1 MTASFADYPL
11 EHLKLALLTSGF
23 SQSALVAV
31 MLISFAASPR
41 DPRFVLGLFMA
52 LYGLSFVGEL
62 GIVTGFL
69 TALPQ
74 AVVPILIAP
83 LFLGPVLYVYICIL
97 VDGPASIRGGWL
109 VRHAIAPGFGALVGC
124 ALLAVPGEDLMALL
138 RDEVPEGG
146 VTLVLAILTALL
158 VQAYTAVLTLVY
170 LIKGYLKLRLH
181 GAHIRSEFSNLERKT
196 LTWVRYALI
205 SLGLFWIAT
214 MAADLTGLTDD
225 PVAAVALGMSELLI
239 FYIMAI
245 SGMRQGVIFGSTEPE
260 PPAGGSKP
268 PVTVTD
274 TALADPVSP
283 EPEAVN
289 GAVSKY
295 AKSGLTEAD
304 MARISA
310 KIRQA
315 MERDVVYENSNLSLT
330 QLSRHIG
337 VQAAYVSQTLTQE
350 IGANF
355 YDFVAQARI
364 RAAMKQLADPA
375 NQESILTIALDV
387 GFNSKSTFNSA
398 FKRVCGTT
406 PSNWR
411 RNPPVI
417 EPTADASRAARS
429 MSGRP

>member
-23 SQSALVAV
+23 SQSALVSI
-31 MLISFAASPR
+31 MLISFATSLR
-41 DPRFVLGLFMA
+41 DPRFVLGIFMA
-52 LYGLSFVGEL
+52 LYGTTFAGEL
-62 GIVTGFL
+62 GVVTGL
-69 TALPQ
+69 LLALPQ
-74 AVVPILIAP
+74 AIIPILIAP
-83 LFLGPVLYVYICIL
+83 LFLGPVLYVYICVL
-97 VDGPASIRGGWL
+97 VDGGTSIQRNWL
-109 VRHAIAPGFGALVGC
+109 IRHSIAPVIGTLIGC
-124 ALLAVPGEDLMALL
+124 ALLAVPGDDLVALW
-138 RDEVPEGG
+138 RDEMPEGG
-146 VTLVLAILTALL
+146 MSLVLATLAAML
-158 VQAYTAVLTLVY
+158 VQAFTAVLTFTYLV
-170 LIKGYLKLRLH
+170 KGYLKLRLH
-181 GAHIRSEFSNLERKT
+181 EGHIRSEFSNLERKT
-196 LTWVRYALI
+196 LTWIRYALI
-205 SLGLFWIAT
+205 NLGLFWIVT
-214 MAADLTGLTDD
+214 MAADISGWSDS
-225 PVAAVALGMSELLI
+225 PVVAVALGVWELMI

-245 SGMRQGVIFGSTEPE
+245 SGMRQGVIFGPVDPE
-260 PPAGGSKP
+260 PPVGGP
-268 PVTVTD
+268 
-274 TALADPVSP
+274 AQP
-283 EPEAVN
+283 EPAAKALPPDTVPPAPAVAE
-289 GAVSKY
+289 GIGSKY

-304 MARISA
+304 MTRISA

-315 MERDVVYENSNLSLT
+315 MDRDAVYENCNLSLT